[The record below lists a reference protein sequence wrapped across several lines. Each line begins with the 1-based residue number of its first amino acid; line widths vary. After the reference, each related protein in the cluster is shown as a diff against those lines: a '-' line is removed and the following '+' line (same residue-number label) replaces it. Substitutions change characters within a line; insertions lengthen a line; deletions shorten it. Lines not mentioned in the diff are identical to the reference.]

1 MRAQTAI
8 EFLMTYGWAI
18 LVIVV
23 VGIAL
28 ASLGFFSPGFWGGS
42 KRITGFSD
50 IGVKDFAYYSNKTLE
65 LILINRYTSDVN
77 ITNAWLIYG
86 GKPYS
91 LNSTDSGTCKYK
103 KLVVGQE
110 QTCYLIF
117 NDTANGLPTSGSIS
131 ATLTIEAKPL
141 AGLRVPFNVSGTIS
155 GPVS

>member
-50 IGVKDFAYYSNKTLE
+50 VGVEDFKYTTASDNLTV
-65 LILINRYTSDVN
+65 ILWNRYGKP
-77 ITNAWLIYG
+77 ITLDNAWLTIG
-86 GKPYS
+86 GVTYS
-91 LNSTDSGTCKYK
+91 ANLTLSTCDGSLAEGQRKQCDWVFINVPDQTGT
-103 KLVVGQE
+103 L
-110 QTCYLIF
+110 
-117 NDTANGLPTSGSIS
+117 S
-131 ATLTIEAKPL
+131 ATLTMQFTPQT
-141 AGLRVPFNVSGTIS
+141 GLQVPVNSSGTIS